1 MRVRHTGM
9 SGEPENLVLAYLRRL
24 DLVAASPA

>member
-1 MRVRHTGM
+1 MAAISLRIDRIEISLDRIG
-9 SGEPENLVLAYLRRL
+9 RRL